1 MRGVTECTCGAGPH
15 GLHEPECPAY
25 VEDDSGPLLL
35 EDILNAKSVLVF
47 MVVLVI
53 LALVGF
59 FVLDPFDFF
68 G

>member
-1 MRGVTECTCGAGPH
+1 MSNCTCGSVDGT
-15 GLHEPECPAY
+15 HEPGCPAY
-25 VEDDSGPLLL
+25 VGDTSGPLLL

-47 MVVLVI
+47 VAVLTI

-59 FVLDPFDFF
+59 LIVDPMGFF